1 MKLEKIADK
10 MVYLDNTFTK
20 RILFN
25 EEKVLT
31 FVLNLKNDQELPPH
45 HHEESDLVLHVLT
58 GKGELT
64 VDEKVMDISTGD
76 VVYCV
81 GEEMFSLKNNGGENM
96 SCFVVITP
104 RPSPKAYAAEFGNS

>member
-1 MKLEKIADK
+1 MRLEKISDK

-31 FVLNLKNDQELPPH
+31 FVLNLKSGQELPEH
-45 HHEESDLVLHVLT
+45 QHEKSDLVLHVIT
-58 GKGELT
+58 GSGELT
-64 VDEKVMDISTGD
+64 VDGKTSDISVGD

-81 GEEMFSLKNNGGENM
+81 GEEVFSLKNNSNENM
-96 SCFVVITP
+96 SCFVVIAP
-104 RPSPKAYAAEFGNS
+104 RPSPKAYANEFGNS